1 MSDVQLLLAEREV
14 KNVVLRYCRGVDR
27 MDLALVRS
35 CYHPDAQDHHG
46 DFAGGVDEAL
56 GWVWDVLA
64 TYSSTVHLVANMLV
78 EIDPGAPGLARCE
91 SYGMALHF
99 DGGEGGRRGQ
109 AMGFRWIDDLERRP
123 SSDGALQWR
132 FSRRVATTE
141 WIHRFAAG
149 EFSAI
154 PERFLKGRRDRND
167 PVYQP
172 LAPKNGSERPP
183 AV

>member
-1 MSDVQLLLAEREV
+1 MSDVQLLLAERDV

-35 CYHPDAQDHHG
+35 CYHPDADDHHG

-56 GWVWDVLA
+56 RWVWDVLA

-78 EIDPGAPGLARCE
+78 EIDPGAPGSARCE

-109 AMGFRWIDDLERRP
+109 AMGFRWIDDLEQRP
-123 SSDGALQWR
+123 SSDGALEWR

-141 WIHRFAAG
+141 WIRRFADD
-149 EFSAI
+149 EVRAI
-154 PERFLKGRRDRND
+154 PDRFLKGRRDRDD
-167 PVYQP
+167 PVYQRV
-172 LAPKNGSERPP
+172 APQNGPEGPP
-183 AV
+183 EV

>member
-1 MSDVQLLLAEREV
+1 
-14 KNVVLRYCRGVDR
+14 
-27 MDLALVRS
+27 
-35 CYHPDAQDHHG
+35 
-46 DFAGGVDEAL
+46 
-56 GWVWDVLA
+56 
-64 TYSSTVHLVANMLV
+64 
-78 EIDPGAPGLARCE
+78 
-91 SYGMALHF
+91 
-99 DGGEGGRRGQ
+99 
-109 AMGFRWIDDLERRP
+109 
-123 SSDGALQWR
+123 
-132 FSRRVATTE
+132 VATTE

>member
-1 MSDVQLLLAEREV
+1 MSDVQVLLAERDI

-27 MDLALVRS
+27 MDLAMVRS
-35 CYHPDAQDHHG
+35 CYHPDADDHHG

-56 GWVWDVLA
+56 RWVWDVLA

-78 EIDPGAPGLARCE
+78 EFDVGAPGSARCE

-109 AMGFRWIDDLERRP
+109 AIGFRWIDDLEQRA
-123 SSDGALQWR
+123 SSDGVVEWR

-141 WIHRFAAG
+141 WIRRYAAD

-154 PERFLKGRRDRND
+154 SDRFLKGRRDRDD
-167 PVYQP
+167 PVYQRV
-172 LAPKNGSERPP
+172 ARPGTP
-183 AV
+183 EGPSAV